1 MTATAVSISEIDLS
15 WNDVSNET
23 GYLVERSPDGSSSW
37 VQLNINAPNVTTY
50 SDTGLSSGTIYYYRV
65 RAFNLVGNSAYTSV
79 VNATTTATPP
89 SAPTTLAA
97 NAAST
102 TQINLT
108 WTDNSSNETGFKV
121 ERSPDGS
128 TWTQITTTAAN
139 ATGYNDTTGL
149 TANTTYYYRIRA
161 TNSAGDSS
169 YSNTAN
175 TTTLPNCAEHA
186 QRLGGGG
193 GGQLGHQPHLDGQL
207 HQRNR
212 L

>member
-1 MTATAVSISEIDLS
+1 MVNATTLRLAPPAPGGMAATAVSISEIDLS

-50 SDTGLSSGTIYYYRV
+50 SDTGLSSGTTYYYRV
-65 RAFNLVGNSAYTSV
+65 RFNLVGNSAYTSV
-79 VNATTTATPP
+79 VNAMTTATPP

-108 WTDNSSNETGFKV
+108 WTDTSSNETGFKV

-139 ATGYNDTTGL
+139 ATGYNDT
-149 TANTTYYYRIRA
+149 
-161 TNSAGDSS
+161 
-169 YSNTAN
+169 
-175 TTTLPNCAEHA
+175 PV
-186 QRLGGGG
+186 
-193 GGQLGHQPHLDGQL
+193 
-207 HQRNR
+207 
-212 L
+212 